1 MACRCPGLPQ
11 CLPSELWLLKWCR
24 EYSAAAAQAV
34 VVECMHCSALCCVVL
49 SYGPLTPASILSP
62 LALALLPCA
71 ACLPACLPLSLLP
84 LAAVT
89 PLRLSLARPVL
100 LVVVER
106 WMRASE
112 RNNSEPAKLAT
123 DLVIL
128 VLLLSCV
135 AFWTILDTG
144 FSPPPKPRG
153 PWPWNCHLCQSRRF
167 PWQPLLYGISI

>member
-1 MACRCPGLPQ
+1 MPPLRAL
-11 CLPSELWLLKWCR
+11 
-24 EYSAAAAQAV
+24 AV
-34 VVECMHCSALCCVVL
+34 KMVQGIFSGCCAGSGRRMHALQRPVLCCALVWPPGSCIHPL
-49 SYGPLTPASILSP
+49 SSSSSPPALR
-62 LALALLPCA
+62 
-71 ACLPACLPLSLLP
+71 CLPACLPLSLLP

-153 PWPWNCHLCQSRRF
+153 PWPWNCHLCQSRRI